1 MAVTVMDIT
10 IMSNISNCLLLSNF
24 VAGCWMLD
32 AGCWLLVAGCWML
45 DAGCRLLVAGC
56 WLPVAGF
63 GFPVRSALLLAL

>member
-24 VAGCWMLD
+24 
-32 AGCWLLVAGCWML
+32 VAGCWML